1 MNRFVPVK
9 RIQELLKIIS
19 DATDEIGEYNSMHCR
34 ICGDTD
40 PKHGFYPLWGMATGK
55 DIYQTSGFMC
65 NECALTDEEYL
76 KTFNEPKEK
85 K

>member
-1 MNRFVPVK
+1 
-9 RIQELLKIIS
+9 
-19 DATDEIGEYNSMHCR
+19 MHCR

-40 PKHGFYPLWGMATGK
+40 PKHGFYPLWGMAIGK

-76 KTFNEPKEK
+76 KTFGEPKEK
-85 K
+85 KNE